1 VSVTV
6 RYAIAGSAAAVVLAV
21 ALLLRQ
27 PRQADIE
34 GQSPVGSTHHAAAT
48 IESSGRILGVAIGD
62 TMESAR
68 ATLDPLRARNAYPPD
83 EKEQSGRRIYW
94 KLENTDYEW
103 IMAWALPGGR
113 INRIRA
119 VLRPDKLKRFDEI
132 GDLRRALTVDDT
144 TVRWNLRQE
153 NGSMYRLVAQG
164 LQQRANTVYM
174 FSMDA
179 PPEEPRADE
188 KDVNGE
194 Q

>member
-1 VSVTV
+1 
-6 RYAIAGSAAAVVLAV
+6 
-21 ALLLRQ
+21 
-27 PRQADIE
+27 
-34 GQSPVGSTHHAAAT
+34 
-48 IESSGRILGVAIGD
+48 
-62 TMESAR
+62 MESAR

-132 GDLRRALTVDDT
+132 GDLRRALTVDDS

-153 NGSMYRLVAQG
+153 NRSMYRLVAQG
-164 LQQRANTVYM
+164 LQQRANSVYM

-179 PPEEPRADE
+179 PPEEQRADE